1 METQDNKK
9 DLDFQ
14 IQTKNPPME
23 KQLKYAKED
32 IRKASSLL
40 AMAKGTLEDTLFYN
54 QDYFYQ
60 NDSTYNHQ
68 CDIQD
73 AFEVIDSIEGD
84 LDTLCEKLENES

>member
-1 METQDNKK
+1 MQTKDNKK
-9 DLDFQ
+9 VKFGLTNDLG
-14 IQTKNPPME
+14 
-23 KQLKYAKED
+23 D

-40 AMAKGTLEDTLFYN
+40 AMAKGILEDTLVLN
-54 QDYFYQ
+54 EDYFYQ